1 MGLLR
6 SAAGHGGAECSMTV
20 LDQIKRA
27 DVEVPVHALETVVRR
42 IVAVADPER
51 IILFG
56 SSARGEMR
64 SHSDL
69 DLLVIKGGAYDYHR
83 LISDI
88 YGALAGIDVPVEV
101 VLVTPE
107 QAERYRNSFCLVIHP
122 ALRQGKLIY
131 EQAALRA

>member
-1 MGLLR
+1 
-6 SAAGHGGAECSMTV
+6 MTV
-20 LDQIKRA
+20 LDQIRRA
-27 DVEVPVHALETVVRR
+27 DIPVAPEILEAVVRQ

-56 SSARGEMR
+56 SAARQQMR
-64 SHSDL
+64 PNSDL

-83 LISDI
+83 VISDI
-88 YGALAGIDVPVEV
+88 YAALAAIDLPVEV

-107 QAERYRNSFCLVIHP
+107 QVQRYRNSFCLVIYP
-122 ALRQGKLIY
+122 ALAEGKVIY